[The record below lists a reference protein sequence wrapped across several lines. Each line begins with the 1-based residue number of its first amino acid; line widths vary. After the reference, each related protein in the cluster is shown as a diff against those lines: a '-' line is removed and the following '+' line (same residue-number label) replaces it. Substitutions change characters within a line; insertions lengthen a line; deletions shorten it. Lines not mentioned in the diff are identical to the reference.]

1 MIKKHSDDP
10 NVKAAA
16 ETAAGIV
23 DDVLSNLPKAETY
36 DYGGH
41 LLKLDEYGVCTV
53 CTGAIAEAQAAEKAL
68 RTRAENEKDDL
79 VREHLDMAVQLFRID
94 AEAAILRAELHSGQG
109 SEAILNRIL
118 GFEYDR
124 RIGDRPDHSHH
135 GGQA

>member
-10 NVKAAA
+10 DVKAAA
-16 ETAAGIV
+16 IAATGIV
-23 DDVLSNLPKAETY
+23 NDVLNNLPKAETY

-53 CTGAIAEAQAAEKAL
+53 CTSAIAEAQAAEKAL
-68 RTRAENEKDDL
+68 RGRAESEKDDL
-79 VREHLDMAVQLFRID
+79 VREHLDMAVQLFRLD

-109 SEAILNRIL
+109 SEAALNRIL

-124 RIGDRPDHSHH
+124 RTGDRPDHSHH